1 VLNGA
6 ALARVEGGHRSPTGH
21 SLSVSQSL
29 PESPRVSQP
38 FLHLWHILTY
48 LDISGLLMHTSGLT
62 WLDMAWH
69 GLTLAYVRRSQV
81 VKTVPGE
88 DELQKAMAT
97 PSAKEPL
104 PLLSSVSTLPRC
116 FDMFWLTFGS
126 CKTHQTVHLVSFQF
140 QVGKNQLFHLRPKP
154 GPPHHVSDGLRCIVT
169 DDAVV
174 CLPNLHFQCYTETTE
189 TTKTGKSHP
198 ALGLFGC
205 LFVDYLHLC
214 ELAICRF
221 ISQECTTL
229 TP

>member
-1 VLNGA
+1 MLNGA
-6 ALARVEGGHRSPTGH
+6 AFTRVEGGHRSPTGH

-29 PESPRVSQP
+29 PTFSAS
-38 FLHLWHILTY
+38 WHILTY
-48 LDISGLLMHTSGLT
+48 LDMSGLL
-62 WLDMAWH
+62 WH

-140 QVGKNQLFHLRPKP
+140 QVGKNQQFHLRPKP

-174 CLPNLHFQCYTETTE
+174 CLPNLHFKCFTE
-189 TTKTGKSHP
+189 TTKMGKSHP

-205 LFVDYLHLC
+205 LFVDYLHVC

-229 TP
+229 TPNTSWPYLQ